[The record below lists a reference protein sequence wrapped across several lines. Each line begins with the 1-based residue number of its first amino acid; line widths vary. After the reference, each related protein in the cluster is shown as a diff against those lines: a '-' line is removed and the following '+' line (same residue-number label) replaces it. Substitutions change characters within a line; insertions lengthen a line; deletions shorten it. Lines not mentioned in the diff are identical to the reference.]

1 MLPFK
6 HIGNATNLNMASTE
20 ATLKRARRE
29 GGATAGGD
37 ATVGEKRQQHH
48 QPSPLAA
55 AAAAAQK
62 LVQQVVVVY
71 RGTFMHTPSWGQLQV
86 LEDALLGVDAAGV
99 IQIVEEHTST
109 KHGLLVQL
117 SKAAGKLRVLDSN
130 EVLLP
135 GLVDCHV
142 HAPQWPLVGKGLHL
156 PLDKW
161 LQVCASRANPAPSH
175 LTTVAGAL
183 FAGNRSMH
191 SQQSERVATWATLA
205 PSTLP

>member
-6 HIGNATNLNMASTE
+6 HRKCDNKPHSMASTE

-37 ATVGEKRQQHH
+37 ATAEEERQQHH

-55 AAAAAQK
+55 AAQK
-62 LVQQVVVVY
+62 LVQQVAVVY
-71 RGTFMHTPSWGQLQV
+71 RGTFMHTPSWGKLQV

-99 IQIVEEHTST
+99 IQLVEEHTST
-109 KHGLLVQL
+109 KHGLIVQL

-161 LQVCASRANPAPSH
+161 LQVCASRANPAHPNS
-175 LTTVAGAL
+175 
-183 FAGNRSMH
+183 
-191 SQQSERVATWATLA
+191 
-205 PSTLP
+205 LP